1 MGAILRGRWRHVGT
15 SLLLVAVA
23 TALGCAEFPDES
35 AGAADAG
42 ADAGVDAGIADAG
55 SGGADGSG
63 AGRPDAVVDPSDVGH
78 AGRPDAARLEPDAGP
93 PGDAVVPP
101 DAMGRAD
108 AGGPPDATPAD
119 AAADAGLP
127 RDGAMDAAA
136 VDAAAVDASPDAASI
151 VALDASA
158 DIGTDAAPAAPES
171 CMWAGGL
178 ASLSNAVGAVS
189 PSIIP
194 LDNRRAAVYFGYPRE
209 GAWWLGRGDVVR
221 GEFPMQVQGLP
232 PTGVAAERPFG
243 LHGTATADGERRLVA
258 WRAPEGFRTF
268 DNPEAGD
275 FPRDVAPD
283 QAAAVPGPEDDADAR
298 VDLIP
303 TAEGYVLLYR
313 TNDVHNAIRA
323 LTDTGEVDEAPRV
336 PPPTPAEP
344 VFAVATSGGPPLVM
358 QTAEGALQAT
368 VMVAELDGIGG
379 GGFRPEAIPVPGA
392 LDVRDV
398 DVVWHPVRE
407 QYLAVWS
414 GGASQPGLYWTT
426 LDDGGVS
433 QETARVWPD
442 STGRV
447 RLALGPD
454 GNTWVLFVAEGT
466 GLVLLE
472 LEGGVEPV
480 GRAVVLAAP
489 PDDVGIDL
497 KPLDGVPVVTWV
509 AGGEVYGAAGPFD
522 CAP

>member
-1 MGAILRGRWRHVGT
+1 MGAILRDRWRHVGT
-15 SLLLVAVA
+15 SLLLVGVA

-35 AGAADAG
+35 AGATDAGAEAGVDAVIADAG
-42 ADAGVDAGIADAG
+42 AGAADD
-55 SGGADGSG
+55 SE
-63 AGRPDAVVDPSDVGH
+63 AGRPDAVVNPSDVGH
-78 AGRPDAARLEPDAGP
+78 AGRSDAARLEPDAGP
-93 PGDAVVPP
+93 PGDAVVLP

-108 AGGPPDATPAD
+108 AGGRPDATPEDATAD
-119 AAADAGLP
+119 AELP
-127 RDGAMDAAA
+127 RDSAMDAAA
-136 VDAAAVDASPDAASI
+136 FDAAAVDASPDAAPI
-151 VALDASA
+151 IALDASA

-178 ASLSNAVGAVS
+178 ASLSDAVGAVS

-221 GEFPMQVQGLP
+221 GGFPMQQLGLP

-243 LHGTATADGERRLVA
+243 LYGTATADGERRLVA

-283 QAAAVPGPEDDADAR
+283 QAAAVPGPADDADAR
-298 VDLIP
+298 MDLIP
-303 TAEGYVLLYR
+303 TAEGYALVYR
-313 TNDVHNAIRA
+313 ANDMHNAIRS
-323 LTDTGEVDEAPRV
+323 LTDAGEVDEAPRV
-336 PPPTPAEP
+336 PPPTPADP
-344 VFAVATSGGPPLVM
+344 IFAVATSGGPPLVM
-358 QTAEGALQAT
+358 QTAAGALQAT
-368 VMVAELDGIGG
+368 VMVAELDGVGG
-379 GGFRPEAIPVPGA
+379 GGFRPEARPIPAA

-414 GGASQPGLYWTT
+414 GGASQPGLYRTT
-426 LDDGGVS
+426 LDTGGVA
-433 QETARVWPD
+433 QETARLWPEA
-442 STGRV
+442 TGRV

-454 GNTWVLFVAEGT
+454 GDAWILFVAENT
-466 GLVLLE
+466 GLTLLE
-472 LEGGVEPV
+472 LEGGTEPV
-480 GRAVVLAAP
+480 GRAVVLAGP

-497 KPLDGVPVVTWV
+497 KRLDDVPVAAWV
-509 AGGEVYGAAGPFD
+509 AGGEAHGAAGPFD
-522 CAP
+522 CSP